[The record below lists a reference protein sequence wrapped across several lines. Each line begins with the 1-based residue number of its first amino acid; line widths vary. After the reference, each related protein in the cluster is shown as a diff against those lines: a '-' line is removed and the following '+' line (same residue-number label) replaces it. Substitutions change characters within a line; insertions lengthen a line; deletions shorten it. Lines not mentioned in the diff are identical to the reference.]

1 MSLPPV
7 VNDGLLFTTTKVFG
21 ELMEAWD
28 SGYRR
33 FLAEGGTSSSKT
45 YTILQFLI
53 YLAQES
59 EQELIISIISES
71 LPHLKRGAMRDFFR
85 ILGEDTKNNIYFNVT
100 ENKYKRPEWKGWF
113 EFFGADDAAKAR
125 GPRRHILFIN
135 EGNNVFWETA
145 RNLDIRTEKFTI
157 VDWNPVGTFW
167 AHDYWMDEDT
177 SFNSHSTYL
186 DALHVLS
193 QEVVDNI
200 ESNRDKDPNW
210 WSIYG
215 LGIKGKVTG
224 LVYPQEAIQIKS
236 LPEGKPFYG
245 LDYGFLVDPT
255 VLVKNIIIGDKLY
268 SQQMFYEYGQMTN
281 DQIAREMVL
290 CGVKHDLD
298 EIFGDPD
305 EPKSTAEIAAMGFN
319 IQDAVKGPGSVKFGQ
334 QRVNQFYHHWTED
347 SVDCIK
353 EKRNFR
359 FIMKRETS
367 TGREYLSNET
377 THRWSHGMSA
387 WRYAVA
393 TYIPNDYGYR
403 SKAVDYQ

>member
-59 EQELIISIISES
+59 EEELLISIVSES

-85 ILGEDTKNNIYFNVT
+85 ILGEDPKNNPYFNVT
-100 ENKYKRPEWKGWF
+100 DNIYRRSEWKGWF
-113 EFFGADDAAKAR
+113 EFFGSDDASKSR

-135 EGNNVFWETA
+135 EGNNVFWDTA
-145 RNLDIRTEKFTI
+145 RGLDIRTEKFTI

-167 AHDYWMDEDT
+167 AHDYWKEEKT
-177 SFNSHSTYL
+177 TFNSHSTYL
-186 DALHVLS
+186 DALHVLP
-193 QEVVDNI
+193 QDIVDNI
-200 ESNRDKDPNW
+200 ESNKDKDPNW
-210 WSIYG
+210 WNIYG
-215 LGIKGKVTG
+215 LGLVGKVTG
-224 LVYPQEAIQIKS
+224 LVHPFFTQIKT
-236 LPEGKPFYG
+236 LPEGTPFYG

-268 SQQMFYEYGQMTN
+268 SQQMFYEYGPMTN
-281 DQIAREMVL
+281 DQIARQMVM

-305 EPKSTAEIAAMGFN
+305 EPKSTAEIAAMRFN

-334 QRVNQFYHHWTED
+334 QRVNQFYQHWTED
-347 SVDCIK
+347 SIDCIK
-353 EKRNFR
+353 EQRNFR
-359 FIMKRETS
+359 FIMKKEPS
-367 TGREYLSNET
+367 TGREYLSDDT
-377 THRWSHGMSA
+377 THRWSHGMA
-387 WRYAVA
+387 GRRYAVA